1 MEYIVYGSG
10 FLMLAVGAHAL
21 FQVRKGRKNQ
31 LEMNAL
37 GDRLHEIR

>member
-1 MEYIVYGSG
+1 MEYIVYAAGALILS
-10 FLMLAVGAHAL
+10 VGVHAL

-31 LEMNAL
+31 YEMNAL